1 MPSSAAVSMIKK
13 LVSFD
18 TSTGKSNLPL
28 IDYVD
33 AYLGELGMPTKRVYD
48 ETKTKANLFA
58 TIGPQDKP
66 GYILSG
72 HTDVVPVAGQ
82 DWTSDPFKPEIRG
95 DKLFGRGTCDM
106 KGFVGAVLS
115 KVPAMLA
122 AELQT
127 PLHLAFSYDEEI
139 GCVGV
144 RGLIDDMMASGLK
157 PKGCFVGEPT
167 MMQVVVGHKGK
178 NSMIVDVTGSPAHSS
193 LAPHYVNAIEIA
205 AELIV
210 KICEIGKRL
219 AGGGP
224 FDELYDVP
232 FTTCQTGIISG
243 GTQLNIVPGACR
255 FEFEFRPIGTDDGK
269 ALVAEVEAFA
279 HDLLVPK
286 MQALAPETGITFTVQ
301 NSYPG
306 LETSVEEPMVA
317 LGKALAKRN
326 DHAKVSYGTEAGLF
340 HRMASV
346 PSIVCGPGAIAQAH
360 QADEFIA
367 LEQVAKCEDF
377 LDELLRHVEL

>member
-1 MPSSAAVSMIKK
+1 MIKK

-33 AYLGELGMPTKRVYD
+33 AYLSKLGVLTTRVYD
-48 ETKTKANLFA
+48 KTRTKANLFA
-58 TIGPQDKP
+58 TIGPQDQR

-82 DWTSDPFKPEIRG
+82 DWKSDPFEPEIRDG
-95 DKLFGRGTCDM
+95 RIYGRGTCDM
-106 KGFVGAVLS
+106 KGFVGVVLS

-122 AELQT
+122 AELKT

-144 RGLIDDMMASGLK
+144 RGLIDDMMATGLK
-157 PKGCFVGEPT
+157 PRGCFVGEPT

-193 LAPHYVNAIEIA
+193 LAPHYVNAIETA
-205 AELIV
+205 AELIG
-210 KICEIGKRL
+210 KIREIGNRL
-219 AGGGP
+219 ASGGP

-232 FTTCQTGIISG
+232 FTTCQTGVISG

-269 ALVAEVEAFA
+269 ALVEEVEAYA
-279 HDLLVPK
+279 RDVMVPK
-286 MQALAPETGITFTVQ
+286 MQALSPETGITFTVQ

-306 LETSVEEPMVA
+306 LETPVDDPMVA
-317 LGKALAKRN
+317 LTKALAKRN

-360 QADEFIA
+360 QADEFLA
-367 LEQVAKCEDF
+367 LEQVKKCEDF
-377 LDELLRHVEL
+377 LDALLVHVAA